1 MKYTLE
7 DIDAY
12 FSGNLTD
19 VDKKD
24 FEEMLHSNIELAEQ
38 VAFYLQAKEAA
49 KQLSQQERKAEFE
62 QLRQQLQTTK
72 TTNLWPL
79 ASALAA
85 ACVILAGVWMF
96 VFNQPNASEMA
107 QNYIQNDLAQISV
120 NMGADVDSLQLASTL
135 YNDKKYNEALVIFK
149 KLNAHSDN
157 EAVFKLEYTGLTQLQ
172 LGQYDAAIASFQQLA
187 QNKAITNNKGKF
199 YEALTL
205 MKQDLPKQKTQV
217 ITLLEEVVN
226 NDLGNKQQAEEW
238 LKKLK

>member
-1 MKYTLE
+1 MKYTLD

-85 ACVILAGVWMF
+85 ACVILVGVWMF
-96 VFNQPNASEMA
+96 VFNQPNANEMA

-120 NMGADVDSLQLASTL
+120 NMGTDVDSLQMASTL

-217 ITLLEEVVN
+217 ITLLEEVVK
-226 NDLGNKQQAEEW
+226 NDLGNKQLAEEW